1 MLLPSRFYAAAVLCA
16 ILLPLAG
23 QAFAKGIDTD
33 ATTTDL
39 PFNVQGNLVMDMT
52 GTGLAVGPSAVDLTT
67 TGNVTATSSVNA
79 PSVNATNVTA
89 TSAVS
94 AGGNV
99 SAGGAVTA
107 VGNVTGANLVVSGAP
122 AYPIN
127 NAGAYTVFDLATLGS
142 CTANQ
147 ALTKNANGSFA
158 CAQVSSLAATIPT
171 CAAGYFLTF
180 DGTAFS
186 CANGASAAS
195 TVTSSAVLAA
205 LPQCSSGQ
213 TLLSNGNG
221 GWSCGSPPPAA
232 GNMISIPYNGQTYTV
247 PAYVICPVNIGGNT
261 VGVIAPLY

>member
-1 MLLPSRFYAAAVLCA
+1 
-16 ILLPLAG
+16 
-23 QAFAKGIDTD
+23 
-33 ATTTDL
+33 
-39 PFNVQGNLVMDMT
+39 
-52 GTGLAVGPSAVDLTT
+52 
-67 TGNVTATSSVNA
+67 
-79 PSVNATNVTA
+79 
-89 TSAVS
+89 
-94 AGGNV
+94 
-99 SAGGAVTA
+99 
-107 VGNVTGANLVVSGAP
+107 TGANLVVSGAP

-127 NAGAYTVFDLATLGS
+127 NAGAYTVFDLATLGA

-261 VGVIAPLY
+261 VGVIAPLYFGEEQATSSAGGTFPFIATYSGSGAVSGINAGVSYDGNGNMVQADTKTCPASIPVQVQ

>member
-67 TGNVTATSSVNA
+67 TGNVTAT

-171 CAAGYFLTF
+171 CAA
-180 DGTAFS
+180 
-186 CANGASAAS
+186 
-195 TVTSSAVLAA
+195 
-205 LPQCSSGQ
+205 
-213 TLLSNGNG
+213 
-221 GWSCGSPPPAA
+221 
-232 GNMISIPYNGQTYTV
+232 
-247 PAYVICPVNIGGNT
+247 
-261 VGVIAPLY
+261 